1 MENWHLDFS
10 QFLDLRQNS
19 GDPYRRTR
27 TADTAVWISDEF
39 MKRVARDDEWF
50 LFDPLE
56 VPDLT
61 ELTGSAFSAR
71 YAHYVEQARTGHL
84 ERFRRTSAREQ
95 FRGILVSL
103 QTTSHPWL
111 TWKDSV
117 NTRALNSNT
126 GTIHTSNLCTE
137 ICRPQ
142 DRDNTA
148 VCNLASVNLAQHL
161 DATGTGIDV
170 DWGKLGSTVR
180 TAVRQLDNLVDITVT
195 TVPEADNSN
204 LSNRAVG
211 LGVMGLTDML
221 EQMGMAYDSP
231 AACEMVDELVEF
243 ISWHAIDTSAD
254 LARERGPYPNFV
266 GSGWSEGL
274 VPIDTLTRL
283 ERDRGVPSTSTT
295 PHGWTGTTCA
305 ERSAG
310 ASATPPSWRSPR
322 IVDTMVV
329 DYAATV
335 SVAARRASER
345 SARPGRTPC
354 PPQWSKTA
362 QTGTHT
368 PYGGSLSQSPAPST
382 PDAPR

>member
-1 MENWHLDFS
+1 MS
-10 QFLDLRQNS
+10 QQGR
-19 GDPYRRTR
+19 
-27 TADTAVWISDEF
+27 
-39 MKRVARDDEWF
+39 
-50 LFDPLE
+50 
-56 VPDLT
+56 
-61 ELTGSAFSAR
+61 
-71 YAHYVEQARTGHL
+71 
-84 ERFRRTSAREQ
+84 
-95 FRGILVSL
+95 
-103 QTTSHPWL
+103 SHPIEMGQEV
-111 TWKDSV
+111 DEGEV
-117 NTRALNSNT
+117 
-126 GTIHTSNLCTE
+126 
-137 ICRPQ
+137 
-142 DRDNTA
+142 A
-148 VCNLASVNLAQHL
+148 VPL
-161 DATGTGIDV
+161 
-170 DWGKLGSTVR
+170 GKLGSTVR
-180 TAVRQLDNLVDITVT
+180 TAVRHLDNLVDITVT

-231 AACEMVDELVEF
+231 AACEMADELVEF

-283 ERDRGVPSTSTT
+283 ERDRGSRRRR
-295 PHGWTGTTCA
+295 PHHTDGLGPPAPKGPRGRPQRHRHGEGPT
-305 ERSAG
+305 
-310 ASATPPSWRSPR
+310 ASIGRAFAR
-322 IVDTMVV
+322 IVDTVVV

-368 PYGGSLSQSPAPST
+368 PYGGSLSQSPAPCT
-382 PDAPR
+382 PDASR